1 MSLIFSQVRML
12 YILLAQR
19 TDHRLWL
26 QLVFLTLI
34 QRDTLPE
41 IIEDFQSSCKELILD
56 YSGYQEHVERKAQVK
71 LERIM
76 ETQMI
81 PDNLQTLTNAL
92 CYVYPQAVSIRAPFY
107 YGDMVCSRANYFLSA
122 DSHVGTEED
131 WIPSCDVGSGTPA
144 VILEAGSQRLEEA
157 VGLPGRQ
164 IRLFS
169 HSY

>member
-1 MSLIFSQVRML
+1 MHSSVLHDASSLRDLIST
-12 YILLAQR
+12 R
-19 TDHRLWL
+19 TDISYVP
-26 QLVFLTLI
+26 Q
-34 QRDTLPE
+34 
-41 IIEDFQSSCKELILD
+41 
-56 YSGYQEHVERKAQVK
+56 
-71 LERIM
+71 

-157 VGLPGRQ
+157 VGLPVIFFYCRY
-164 IRLFS
+164 LA
-169 HSY
+169 